1 MFAAP
6 RGFSQRTTS
15 FIASRRQGIHQM
27 PLRRLTRMT
36 ILTTHNG
43 KHPHRHRSIFP
54 IGIAST
60 YDNQNLPCTSRRTR
74 VSNSCRALFRLLTS
88 RDECHAAIT
97 NPLHSVKKPAAQ
109 HIPEPRRKTICL
121 TIEIKNKKI
130 SAQKMVGLGR
140 LELPTSR
147 LSSARSNQLSYRPVS
162 YRPNPRPTSCHTT
175 PNLQHWWSRTGS
187 NRRPPACK
195 AGALPA
201 ELRPR

>member
-1 MFAAP
+1 MQIPLRVGFPIRISTDQSLFAAP

-43 KHPHRHRSIFP
+43 NHPHRHRSIFP
-54 IGIAST
+54 TGIAST

-97 NPLHSVKKPAAQ
+97 NPLHSVKKPAARNK
-109 HIPEPRRKTICL
+109 PNRGANSYNL
-121 TIEIKNKKI
+121 TIEIKQNPT
-130 SAQKMVGLGR
+130 QKWWAWEDLNFR
-140 LELPTSR
+140 PHAYQ
-147 LSSARSNQLSYRPVS
+147 AR
-162 YRPNPRPTSCHTT
+162 
-175 PNLQHWWSRTGS
+175 
-187 NRRPPACK
+187 
-195 AGALPA
+195 ALTN
-201 ELRPR
+201 